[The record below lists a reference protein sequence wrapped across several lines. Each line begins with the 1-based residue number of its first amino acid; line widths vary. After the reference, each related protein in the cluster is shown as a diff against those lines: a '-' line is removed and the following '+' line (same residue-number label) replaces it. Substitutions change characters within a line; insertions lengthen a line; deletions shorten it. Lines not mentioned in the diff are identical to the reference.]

1 MFSISLISI
10 SFMSKKALITIILKQ
25 VNNIL
30 QSDCCSYSHLF
41 GDSKSFNLYIILES
55 IFQNEQKS
63 LI

>member
-1 MFSISLISI
+1 
-10 SFMSKKALITIILKQ
+10 MSKKALITIILKQ

-30 QSDCCSYSHLF
+30 QIDCCSYSHLF